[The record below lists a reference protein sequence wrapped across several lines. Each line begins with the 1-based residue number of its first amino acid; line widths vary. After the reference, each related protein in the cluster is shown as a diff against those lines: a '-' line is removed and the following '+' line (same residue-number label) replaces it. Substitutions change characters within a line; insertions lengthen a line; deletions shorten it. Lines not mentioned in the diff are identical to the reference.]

1 MVAMAGYDI
10 PMRALRQQVASA
22 IQVVVQVQRLT
33 GGKRRVTRVSEISGM
48 EGDQIQMH
56 DIFAFEQTG
65 VDNDGHA
72 IGHFACSGIRPRVLE
87 RIEHRGIRLPGE
99 LFMRRVITTNV

>member
-22 IQVVVQVQRLT
+22 VQIVVQAQRLT
-33 GGKRRVTRVSEISGM
+33 GGKRRITRVSEIMGM
-48 EGDQIQMH
+48 EGEQIQMH

-72 IGHFACSGIRPRVLE
+72 TGQFVCNGIRPRVLE
-87 RIEHRGIRLPGE
+87 RIEHRGVKLPGD
-99 LFMRRVITTNV
+99 LFMRRVVQTAF